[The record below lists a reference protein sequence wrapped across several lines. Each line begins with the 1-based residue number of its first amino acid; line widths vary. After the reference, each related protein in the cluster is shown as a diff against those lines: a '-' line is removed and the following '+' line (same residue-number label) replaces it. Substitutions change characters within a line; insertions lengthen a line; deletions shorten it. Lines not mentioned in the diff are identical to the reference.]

1 MPAGPLGSRLPAL
14 GGRSLP
20 WRETT
25 LLRTCL
31 RLNLKV
37 EIALMQRPWFKT
49 SAETLCVLLKI
60 QSGLSLSLILDCCQ
74 LDLAATMYEERGL
87 L

>member
-37 EIALMQRPWFKT
+37 EIALMQRP
-49 SAETLCVLLKI
+49 
-60 QSGLSLSLILDCCQ
+60 
-74 LDLAATMYEERGL
+74 
-87 L
+87 